1 MDAEEIRLGEGA
13 GQEGLEQQEGVT
25 SAEGPVREAVPSAP
39 AAATE
44 KSRREA
50 RPSMRSAVVWSEIL
64 GKPKALRGK
73 R

>member
-25 SAEGPVREAVPSAP
+25 SAEGPVRAAVSPAS
-39 AAATE
+39 AAAP
-44 KSRREA
+44 KMLRREA

-73 R
+73 K